1 MDVGWIVFLKINKVN
16 MSFQRKQLAKFVASD
31 QIQAFE
37 HKLEFEKFV
46 SATVSFVAFQY
57 LKVFPMRLVVIL
69 TKLIYFILY
78 NEMCR

>member
-1 MDVGWIVFLKINKVN
+1 
-16 MSFQRKQLAKFVASD
+16 MSFQRKQLAKFVAK
-31 QIQAFE
+31 IQAFE
-37 HKLEFEKFV
+37 HKLEFEKSV